1 MTASPIRLAYLMNG
15 CTLFW
20 HYPPRDHREG
30 QGCRKTP
37 FESGS
42 AVMNRPL
49 IAFGTVFSKS
59 HSDEICR
66 CSRFGERDLLFF
78 NVGQHCLRNIKSPS
92 TRQCKSCFLFV
103 PLF

>member
-1 MTASPIRLAYLMNG
+1 MNG

-20 HYPPRDHREG
+20 HYPPRDRRKG
-30 QGCRKTP
+30 QGCLKTP

-42 AVMNRPL
+42 AVMNSPL

-78 NVGQHCLRNIKSPS
+78 NVGQHCLRNSKSLPLDNA
-92 TRQCKSCFLFV
+92 KWAFFFV

>member
-1 MTASPIRLAYLMNG
+1 MTAYPIRLAYLMDG
-15 CTLFW
+15 GTLCW
-20 HYPPRDHREG
+20 HYPPRDHREDR
-30 QGCRKTP
+30 GCRKPP

-66 CSRFGERDLLFF
+66 GTQFGEIDSLFL
-78 NVGQHCLRNIKSPS
+78 NVG
-92 TRQCKSCFLFV
+92 
-103 PLF
+103 